1 VTAIIPFCFQ
11 TLPME
16 IFMKKL
22 AILALVLASATVFA
36 KDDPIINNPGD
47 EPHAILDFTKP
58 AGVEVM
64 IVRPYNIND
73 RNVSSQTNRRTY
85 TVRPGRIYMKLGAGS
100 APVTGSSSMAGSVRS
115 RRGSASGSNE
125 LTLDVEAG
133 KRYRIA
139 GRDMGGGSWEP
150 YVVEVTDF

>member
-1 VTAIIPFCFQ
+1 
-11 TLPME
+11 MR
-16 IFMKKL
+16 KL
-22 AILALVLASATVFA
+22 LILALLFVATSAVA
-36 KDDPIINNPGD
+36 EKDDPILNNPGD

-58 AGVEVM
+58 GGVEVM

-100 APVTGSSSMAGSVRS
+100 APVTGSSSMAGSARS
-115 RRGSASGSNE
+115 RRGGASGTNE

-133 KRYRIA
+133 KRYHIA

-150 YVVEVTDF
+150 YVVQVTDI

>member
-1 VTAIIPFCFQ
+1 
-11 TLPME
+11 
-16 IFMKKL
+16 MKKL
-22 AILALVLASATVFA
+22 AILALMLAATAVFA

-85 TVRPGRIYMKLGAGS
+85 AVRPGHIYMKLGAGS
-100 APVTGSSSMAGSVRS
+100 APATGSSSMAGSTRS
-115 RRGSASGSNE
+115 RRGGASGTNE

-150 YVVEVTDF
+150 YVVEVTDIE